1 MGCRPGDR
9 VCLFLPKSVTA
20 IVAMLGVLKADC
32 AYVPLDSN
40 SPSARLLKI
49 IESCDTP
56 WLLTAASGATLAD
69 FTSRAVSLRI
79 GWLGGAPPPPFLQ
92 PAFCEADLAGLSTEQ
107 IAGDHTDPQRAAH
120 ILFTSGSTGQPKGVV
135 ISHAN
140 VHAFLNWAVAYFQM
154 EASDRNSCHS
164 PLHFDLS
171 TFDVYGTFATGAQL
185 DLVPPAAN
193 LLANKLAEF
202 IRQAHTGW

>member
-56 WLLTAASGATLAD
+56 WLLTAASGTALAD
-69 FTSRAVSLRI
+69 LTSQAVSLRI

-92 PAFCEADLAGLSTEQ
+92 PAFCKADLAGLST
-107 IAGDHTDPQRAAH
+107 
-120 ILFTSGSTGQPKGVV
+120 
-135 ISHAN
+135 
-140 VHAFLNWAVAYFQM
+140 
-154 EASDRNSCHS
+154 
-164 PLHFDLS
+164 
-171 TFDVYGTFATGAQL
+171 
-185 DLVPPAAN
+185 
-193 LLANKLAEF
+193 
-202 IRQAHTGW
+202 